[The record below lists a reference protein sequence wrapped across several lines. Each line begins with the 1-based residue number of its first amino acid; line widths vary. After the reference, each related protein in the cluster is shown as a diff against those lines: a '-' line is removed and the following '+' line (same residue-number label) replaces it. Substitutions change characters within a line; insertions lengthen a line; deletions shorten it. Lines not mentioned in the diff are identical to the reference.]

1 MQGGQNGDNQP
12 PQTIAPQDAGADD
25 PGTFGKL
32 PDTDQFGRNKNTGG
46 LFAQLQQTERT
57 RGNRAHGKPA

>member
-1 MQGGQNGDNQP
+1 TPIGKVKAHQP
-12 PQTIAPQDAGADD
+12 ILKAPQDASADD